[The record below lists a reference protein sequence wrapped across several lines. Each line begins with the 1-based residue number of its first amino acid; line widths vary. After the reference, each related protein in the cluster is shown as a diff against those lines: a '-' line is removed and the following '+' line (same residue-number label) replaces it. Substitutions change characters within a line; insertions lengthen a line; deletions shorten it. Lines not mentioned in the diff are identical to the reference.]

1 MEGRGEGDKRVSGHH
16 LQHCCGIPG
25 TAKESTIP
33 CVWHRGDALVL
44 LSRLHPPLFS
54 STSPHFPRLGVQR
67 PLLQSS
73 SAHCQLAA
81 THRMKTKNHRT
92 LSQLSFPAIFSNLE
106 SPHPLSPPPG
116 ILLALSQTTPLGLQ
130 HPSEMRDPNL
140 VFGVQVLPS
149 FTQGCKAAPFHQRF
163 L

>member
-16 LQHCCGIPG
+16 PQHCCGIPG

-33 CVWHRGDALVL
+33 CIWHRGDALVL

-54 STSPHFPRLGVQR
+54 STSPHFPHLGVQR
-67 PLLQSS
+67 PLLQPS

-81 THRMKTKNHRT
+81 THCMKIKNHCT

-106 SPHPLSPPPG
+106 TPHPLSSPRAFSLPFPRPPPWG
-116 ILLALSQTTPLGLQ
+116 SNILL
-130 HPSEMRDPNL
+130 
-140 VFGVQVLPS
+140 
-149 FTQGCKAAPFHQRF
+149 
-163 L
+163 